1 MELKFEVTI
10 EMEGRL
16 DCKIFVIKVEK
27 KGRFLDFVSC
37 VIVIFYKKWSIFK
50 LICLWQFLKIFCLG
64 YFDQNGNS
72 SNEYEFFVLN
82 WMAKS
87 QKNIQFK
94 KIEFDAWNV
103 VLYEV
108 ELIDIDDRL
117 SKFMN

>member
-1 MELKFEVTI
+1 MEYKFEVTI
-10 EMEGRL
+10 EMEVRL

-27 KGRFLDFVSC
+27 KVDFWIFVSC

-50 LICLWQFLKIFCLG
+50 LICIWQFLKIFCLG

-72 SNEYEFFVLN
+72 LNEYEFFVLN

-87 QKNIQFK
+87 QKNIL
-94 KIEFDAWNV
+94 KINEFDAWNV

-108 ELIDIDDRL
+108 ELIDIDYRL
-117 SKFMN
+117 SKFIN